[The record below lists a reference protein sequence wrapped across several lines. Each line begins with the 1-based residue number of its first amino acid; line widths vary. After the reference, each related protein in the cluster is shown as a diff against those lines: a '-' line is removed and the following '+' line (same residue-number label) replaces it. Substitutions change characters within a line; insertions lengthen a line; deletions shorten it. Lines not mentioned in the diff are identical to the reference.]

1 MTDLDHP
8 ASEPTGDPAGD
19 LGPVGFIGLG
29 AIGAPIAR
37 HLLDHPGGL
46 VVCDVSAEAVAPF
59 VEAGAVAVASPRE
72 VGERCRVVS
81 VMVRDDEQVRAVVA
95 GPDGIA
101 AGAAEGTVIAIHSTI
116 RAETAEELAAEL
128 APRGIAILDAP
139 VSGSVVGAHE
149 GSLAVMVGGDED
161 ALERCRPSFE
171 CWSGLIVH
179 MGAVGAGTRAK
190 LARNLLQFVTFAAAG
205 EAQRL
210 AEASGISL
218 RRLGRIIRH
227 SDGITGGPSSV
238 FLRPTTAPMAPDD
251 PLFGA
256 LAHAAVLGEKDLA
269 LALELGGELGVDLP
283 MAAYAYEHLAAAL
296 GLPDDDP
303 LDDLADDLADDDEE
317 SDR

>member
-1 MTDLDHP
+1 MTDHDLP
-8 ASEPTGDPAGD
+8 DPSD
-19 LGPVGFIGLG
+19 PDDRGPVGFIGLG

-37 HLLDHPGGL
+37 HLLDRRGGL

-59 VEAGAVAVASPRE
+59 VEAGAVAVATPRE
-72 VGERCRVVS
+72 VGERCGVVS
-81 VMVRDDEQVRAVVA
+81 VMVRDDEQVRSVVA

-101 AGAAEGTVIAIHSTI
+101 AGAAPGTVIAIHSTI
-116 RAETAEELAAEL
+116 RAETAEALAAEL
-128 APRGIAILDAP
+128 APRGLSVLDAP

-161 ALERCRPSFE
+161 ALERCREPFE
-171 CWSGLIVH
+171 RWSGLILH
-179 MGAVGAGTRAK
+179 MGPVGAGTRAK

-218 RRLGRIIRH
+218 RRLGRIVRH

-238 FLRPTTAPMAPDD
+238 FLRPTTAPMQPDD

-256 LAHAAVLGEKDLA
+256 LAHAAVLGEKDLG
-269 LALELGGELGVDLP
+269 LALELGRELGVDLP
-283 MAAYAYEHLAAAL
+283 LASYAYDHLAEAL
-296 GLPDDDP
+296 GVPGDPAHDDP
-303 LDDLADDLADDDEE
+303 AGDPAHDDPSAEE
-317 SDR
+317 TDR

>member
-1 MTDLDHP
+1 MTDHDHP
-8 ASEPTGDPAGD
+8 LDGQ
-19 LGPVGFIGLG
+19 GPVGFIGLG

-59 VEAGAVAVASPRE
+59 VEGGALAVASARE

-81 VMVRDDEQVRAVVA
+81 VMVRDDEQVRTVVA
-95 GPDGIA
+95 GADGIA
-101 AGAAEGTVIAIHSTI
+101 AGAADGTVIAIHSTI
-116 RAETAEELAAEL
+116 RAETAQALATEL
-128 APRGIAILDAP
+128 APRGIAVLDAP
-139 VSGSVVGAHE
+139 VSGSVIGAHE

-161 ALERCRPSFE
+161 ALEQCRASFE
-171 CWSGLIVH
+171 RWSGLIVH
-179 MGAVGAGTRAK
+179 MGPVGAGTRAK

-218 RRLGRIIRH
+218 RRLGRVVRH

-238 FLRPTTAPMAPDD
+238 FLRSTTAAMATDD
-251 PLFGA
+251 PLYGA

-269 LALELGGELGVDLP
+269 LALELGEELGVDLP
-283 MAAYAYEHLAAAL
+283 MASYAYQHLAGAL
-296 GLPDDDP
+296 GLPDEPTDQP
-303 LDDLADDLADDDEE
+303 APDDEE
-317 SDR
+317 THR

>member
-1 MTDLDHP
+1 MTDHDHP
-8 ASEPTGDPAGD
+8 DGQPHDHPDD

-37 HLLDHPGGL
+37 HLLDRPGGL

-59 VEAGAVAVASPRE
+59 VEAGAVAVSSPRE

-81 VMVRDDEQVRAVVA
+81 VMVRDDEQVRTVVA

-101 AGAAEGTVIAIHSTI
+101 AGSAEGTVIAIHSTI
-116 RAETAEELAAEL
+116 GPRPRRSWPPSWRRRASPSSTRRSAAASS
-128 APRGIAILDAP
+128 APTRIA
-139 VSGSVVGAHE
+139 GRHGR
-149 GSLAVMVGGDED
+149 GDED
-161 ALERCRPSFE
+161 ALERCRAPFE
-171 CWSGLIVH
+171 CWSVLIVH
-179 MGAVGAGTRAK
+179 MGPVGAGTRAK
-190 LARNLLQFVTFAAAG
+190 LARNLLQFVSFAAAG

-218 RRLGRIIRH
+218 RRLGRIVRH

-238 FLRPTTAPMAPDD
+238 FLRPTTAPMDLDD

-269 LALELGGELGVDLP
+269 LALELGDELGVDLP
-283 MAAYAYEHLAAAL
+283 MASYAYEHLAGAL
-296 GLPDDDP
+296 GRRSGPG
-303 LDDLADDLADDDEE
+303 
-317 SDR
+317 